1 VVKKIARE
9 TPSRRTTVALYD
21 WGEPTIH
28 PHLPDL
34 IGIVHQHGLRSKVSS
49 NLNVEKTLE
58 PIIKA
63 NPHEFH
69 VSLSGFHQ
77 ETYSR
82 THATGNIE
90 MVKENIRRLRTYI
103 DRFEA
108 ATRVVI
114 GFHVYRHNFRNDLP
128 AMRRLAKELG
138 FEIDPIPAHLFPSE
152 KRLVFRQRSRG
163 ETPLQGRAFE
173 VTEQDEKLVD
183 LLLVRPEEIDAWFRG
198 RSRLRNWI
206 DNRNCQ
212 RIEQKTSIRVDGSV
226 PLCCVTYDPQFTAA
240 PSFLDLPHE
249 QIQRRRRQH
258 PFCRT
263 CMKYGLHL
271 DPGGARQ
278 KLALACAR
286 GTPDEAEAAFELLE
300 RTRSSISHR

>member
-1 VVKKIARE
+1 VGNAWDGTRPKGHMKVAYFEEVVKKIARE
-9 TPSRRTTVALYD
+9 TPSRRTTIALYD

-28 PHLPDL
+28 PHLPEL

-108 ATRVVI
+108 AT
-114 GFHVYRHNFRNDLP
+114 P
-128 AMRRLAKELG
+128 
-138 FEIDPIPAHLFPSE
+138 
-152 KRLVFRQRSRG
+152 
-163 ETPLQGRAFE
+163 
-173 VTEQDEKLVD
+173 
-183 LLLVRPEEIDAWFRG
+183 
-198 RSRLRNWI
+198 
-206 DNRNCQ
+206 
-212 RIEQKTSIRVDGSV
+212 
-226 PLCCVTYDPQFTAA
+226 
-240 PSFLDLPHE
+240 
-249 QIQRRRRQH
+249 
-258 PFCRT
+258 
-263 CMKYGLHL
+263 
-271 DPGGARQ
+271 
-278 KLALACAR
+278 
-286 GTPDEAEAAFELLE
+286 FELLE
-300 RTRSSISHR
+300 RTRSSMSQR